1 MKIEMFNEVMILF
14 AAQTLFAF
22 TDFES
27 FGFDPEGKYMF
38 GWYLSAIM
46 LFTVLVNTLISLWDT
61 LIELISLIK
70 KYGKKLLIKIGC
82 LKI

>member
-1 MKIEMFNEVMILF
+1 
-14 AAQTLFAF
+14 
-22 TDFES
+22 
-27 FGFDPEGKYMF
+27 MF

-46 LFTVLVNTLISLWDT
+46 LLTVLVNTLISLWDT

-82 LKI
+82 LKTMNSKDTVSIKPIRTLLDEDFDNSEQSFNSANP